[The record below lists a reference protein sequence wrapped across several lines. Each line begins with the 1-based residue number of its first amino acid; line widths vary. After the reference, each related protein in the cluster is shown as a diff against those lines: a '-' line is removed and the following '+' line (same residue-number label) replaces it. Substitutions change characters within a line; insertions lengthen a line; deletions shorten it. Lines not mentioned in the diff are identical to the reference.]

1 MRKWIAVLLAIVAL
15 GAAAPMSARAGE
27 PGQVVAPYPWLG
39 VQLGGSIPMGDLGEA
54 LSPGFAGG
62 LSLTARDTR
71 HRGTGVQVAYHAW
84 GQRPRSYS
92 SVLDYFSPGWTF
104 RLHAI
109 QTTAFVLADLP
120 AVGAAT
126 PYVRVGGGLYWL
138 RSRLD
143 TSSGDLEDTEYRLGY
158 NAGAGL
164 RLPLGT
170 QSTVGLEGA
179 FHSILFDGKEWR
191 GAATLGM
198 NFGLF

>member
-1 MRKWIAVLLAIVAL
+1 MKKWIVVLFAL
-15 GAAAPMSARAGE
+15 AAPMSARAGE
-27 PGQVVAPYPWLG
+27 PGQVGAPYPWLG

-54 LSPGFAGG
+54 LSPGLAGG
-62 LSLTARDTR
+62 LSVTARDTR
-71 HRGTGVQVAYHAW
+71 HRGTGIQVAYHAW

-92 SVLDYFSPGWTF
+92 SVLDYFAPGWTF

-164 RLPLGT
+164 RFPLGT